1 MASPKTEWALA
12 ELFESWAGVPPD
24 LILPLAP
31 SGSDRIYYRLQKN
44 DKVAIGTYS
53 PHAKESLAFLNF
65 SKHFHERKL
74 PVPAIYAENLDAKVY
89 LQEDLGST
97 TLYSFLLQNQHQF
110 SDSLVQLYKKVVEKL
125 AHLQIN
131 GSKELQ
137 YTYCFPKE
145 SFDRESMFWDF
156 NYFKYHFLLPS
167 QVGFD
172 EVALEKDFHQL
183 ADFLLQAD
191 NEYFMFRDFQSRN
204 ILIRN
209 GNPYFIDYQ
218 GGRKG
223 ALQYDLASLLYQA
236 KANIPNDIRESL
248 IQHYLDTASQLTDID
263 RDSFL
268 SFFYGYVLM
277 RNIQVLGAYGFRG
290 IYERKEHFLL
300 SIPYGLKNIQWLL
313 EEGKI
318 PLALPEITRC
328 LQAIIK
334 SQKYDPYD
342 KSKGE
347 NSLLKVFVNSFS
359 YHKRQIPVESSG
371 NGGGFVFDCRFLH
384 NPGRYE
390 PYKKLSGKDESVIN
404 FLKHFSEMEPF
415 LNNVY
420 RMVDAAVE
428 NYLERSF
435 THLEIN
441 FGCTG
446 GQHRSVYAADQLTA
460 HLKDK
465 YGINVTLN
473 HLEQANWAKEN

>member
-1 MASPKTEWALA
+1 LHNLA
-12 ELFESWAGVPPD
+12 QIQIKGNEGLD
-24 LILPLAP
+24 
-31 SGSDRIYYRLQKN
+31 
-44 DKVAIGTYS
+44 YS
-53 PHAKESLAFLNF
+53 RCLTAKEFG
-65 SKHFHERKL
+65 KQ
-74 PVPAIYAENLDAKVY
+74 AILS
-89 LQEDLGST
+89 DL
-97 TLYSFLLQNQHQF
+97 L
-110 SDSLVQLYKKVVEKL
+110 
-125 AHLQIN
+125 
-131 GSKELQ
+131 
-137 YTYCFPKE
+137 
-145 SFDRESMFWDF
+145 
-156 NYFKYHFLLPS
+156 YFKYYFLDTLRLPYDK
-167 QVGFD
+167 QAMMDDF
-172 EVALEKDFHQL
+172 EALSTYLTFTQHK
-183 ADFLLQAD
+183 
-191 NEYFMFRDFQSRN
+191 YFMFRDFQSRN

-248 IQHYLDTASQLTDID
+248 IQHYLDTASQLTNID

-268 SFFYGYVLM
+268 SYFYGYVLM

-290 IYERKEHFLL
+290 IYERKAHFLL

-328 LQAIIK
+328 LQAIIN

-342 KSKGE
+342 KSKGD
-347 NSLLKVFVNSFS
+347 NSLLKVVVNSFS

-420 RMVDAAVE
+420 RMIDAAVE

-435 THLEIN
+435 SHLEIN

-465 YGINVTLN
+465 YGIDVKLN
-473 HLEQANWAKEN
+473 HLEQSNWAKEN

>member
-1 MASPKTEWALA
+1 
-12 ELFESWAGVPPD
+12 
-24 LILPLAP
+24 
-31 SGSDRIYYRLQKN
+31 
-44 DKVAIGTYS
+44 
-53 PHAKESLAFLNF
+53 
-65 SKHFHERKL
+65 
-74 PVPAIYAENLDAKVY
+74 
-89 LQEDLGST
+89 
-97 TLYSFLLQNQHQF
+97 
-110 SDSLVQLYKKVVEKL
+110 
-125 AHLQIN
+125 
-131 GSKELQ
+131 
-137 YTYCFPKE
+137 
-145 SFDRESMFWDF
+145 MFWDF

-236 KANIPNDIRESL
+236 KANIPSDIRESL
-248 IQHYLDTASQLTDID
+248 IQHYLDTASQLTAVD
-263 RDSFL
+263 RASFL
-268 SFFYGYVLM
+268 AYFYGYVLM

-290 IYERKEHFLL
+290 LYERKAHFLL

-313 EEGKI
+313 DEGMI
-318 PLALPEITRC
+318 PLPLPELTRC
-328 LQAIIK
+328 LQAIID
-334 SQKYDPYD
+334 SQKFDPFD
-342 KSKGE
+342 KSKAE
-347 NSLLKVFVNSFS
+347 NSLLKVYINSFS
-359 YHKRQIPVESSG
+359 YHKRTIPVESSG

-404 FLKHFSEMEPF
+404 FLKHFSEMDTF
-415 LNNVY
+415 LNNAY

-446 GQHRSVYAADQLTA
+446 GQHRSVYAADQMAA
-460 HLKDK
+460 HLKEK
-465 YGINVTLN
+465 YGLQIILN
-473 HLEQANWAKEN
+473 HLEQSSWAKEG

>member
-12 ELFESWAGVPPD
+12 ALFESWAGVPPD

-53 PHAKESLAFLNF
+53 PHEKESLAFLHF
-65 SKHFHERKL
+65 SKHFHERNL
-74 PVPAIYAENLDAKVY
+74 PVPAIYAENLAAKVY

-97 TLYSFLLQNQHQF
+97 TLYSFLLQNQQQF
-110 SDSLVQLYKKVVEKL
+110 PEHLMQLYKKVVEKL
-125 AHLQIN
+125 AHLQIS
-131 GSKELQ
+131 GAKDLK

-167 QVGFD
+167 SVGFD
-172 EVALEKDFHQL
+172 EVALEKDFHRL
-183 ADFLLQAD
+183 ADFLLEAD

-236 KANIPNDIRESL
+236 KANIPVDIKESL
-248 IQHYLDTASQLTDID
+248 INHYLDTASKLTSID
-263 RDSFL
+263 RTSFL

-290 IYERKEHFLL
+290 IYERKAHFLL

-313 EEGKI
+313 EESKI
-318 PLALPEITRC
+318 PLSLPELTRC
-328 LQAIIK
+328 LQNIID
-334 SQKYDPYD
+334 SQKYNPFD
-342 KSKGE
+342 KSMGE
-347 NSLLKVFVNSFS
+347 NSLLKVYINSFS
-359 YHKRQIPVESSG
+359 YHKRAIPVESSG

-404 FLKHFSEMEPF
+404 FLKHFSEMDSF
-415 LNNVY
+415 LNNTY
-420 RMVDAAVE
+420 SIVDAAVE

-446 GQHRSVYAADQLTA
+446 GQHRSVYAADQMAA
-460 HLKDK
+460 HLKEK
-465 YGINVTLN
+465 YGLHIILN
-473 HLEQANWAKEN
+473 HLEQSSWAKEG

>member
-65 SKHFHERKL
+65 SKHFHERNL

-110 SDSLVQLYKKVVEKL
+110 PDSLVQLYKKVVEKL

-248 IQHYLDTASQLTDID
+248 IQHYLDTASQLTNID

-268 SFFYGYVLM
+268 SYFYGYVLM

-290 IYERKEHFLL
+290 IYERKAHFLL

-371 NGGGFVFDCRFLH
+371 NG
-384 NPGRYE
+384 YE

-404 FLKHFSEMEPF
+404 FLKHFSDMEPF

-465 YGINVTLN
+465 YGIDVTLN
-473 HLEQANWAKEN
+473 HLEQANWSKEN

>member
-97 TLYSFLLQNQHQF
+97 TLYSFLLQNQLQF
-110 SDSLVQLYKKVVEKL
+110 PDSLVQLYKKVVEKL

-131 GSKELQ
+131 GSKELE

-268 SFFYGYVLM
+268 SYFYGYVLM

-290 IYERKEHFLL
+290 IYERKAHFLL
-300 SIPYGLKNIQWLL
+300 SIPYGLKNIQ
-313 EEGKI
+313 
-318 PLALPEITRC
+318 
-328 LQAIIK
+328 
-334 SQKYDPYD
+334 
-342 KSKGE
+342 
-347 NSLLKVFVNSFS
+347 
-359 YHKRQIPVESSG
+359 
-371 NGGGFVFDCRFLH
+371 
-384 NPGRYE
+384 
-390 PYKKLSGKDESVIN
+390 
-404 FLKHFSEMEPF
+404 
-415 LNNVY
+415 
-420 RMVDAAVE
+420 
-428 NYLERSF
+428 
-435 THLEIN
+435 
-441 FGCTG
+441 
-446 GQHRSVYAADQLTA
+446 
-460 HLKDK
+460 
-465 YGINVTLN
+465 
-473 HLEQANWAKEN
+473 